1 MSRYLN
7 EAEGQAQ
14 FFAEFAIDP
23 LTAVQLHTDGVHKGN
38 LLEFKTH
45 ITDVNQV
52 LFQAV
57 KYLSRL
63 RINGRNVP
71 ANILLIDLNSL
82 TLYKFDSADYFDEFH
97 KTYTTA
103 ASRENKGF
111 QAKSQ
116 PVVVRDYLNS
126 GAQQVVSFLAQ
137 NNFVP
142 VNITED
148 CVVAWAERFY
158 REVKGSDKND
168 FLNHDHRK
176 GPLGELRQPRHFK
189 GLINPYTEAHY
200 EEFSHILDRLNHK
213 LAKIELGA
221 YYTPDPYVIKSYE
234 LLDEAIARVPKAN
247 DYVVID
253 RCAGSGNLERFMD
266 EEVLSHVIVNTYEQ
280 FEYLELAREFG
291 QRVRAVIPPT
301 YQAGDPAYGML
312 LNGDALSDRFILGI
326 EGPDG
331 YRVPNVIQQY
341 LDDPKCTII
350 LYENPPYADTSG
362 MVAQVHSREQGG
374 RKSFGWKNSY
384 ARAEMAEEIPVLPN
398 GGIPSKELSN
408 LFIWSGFR
416 YYLRQPTDS
425 YVVFSPCKYFNQ
437 HHLVTKRFL
446 RGFLVNRRHFHAT
459 KDAGI
464 AVILWSNEDEKG
476 RFEYPL
482 EMYDIDKKT
491 NSLVLGAAKPGWQ
504 SSGNIKVRSD
514 GVPIITVRTVTKRLS
529 TLFDKRKPRGEE
541 KGIAC
546 GFNGK
551 ETDRDALIT
560 LLHSDDMIGFLIAE
574 KMSFDNTDLGTILT
588 RVAVYNGTGG
598 FYLRRDNFLTK
609 LPLFAVGRYPS
620 EGRFWVRGTVNR
632 NADNGENFVQDDDFL
647 RRV

>member
-1 MSRYLN
+1 MRPRVRPSSSPSLPSTRSPPFSCTRWR
-7 EAEGQAQ
+7 AQ
-14 FFAEFAIDP
+14 
-23 LTAVQLHTDGVHKGN
+23 GN

-116 PVVVRDYLNS
+116 PVIVRDYLNS

-137 NNFVP
+137 KNFVP

-158 REVKGSDKND
+158 REVKGSDKTD

-176 GPLGELRQPRHFK
+176 GPLGELRRPRHFK

-301 YQAGDPAYGML
+301 YQAGDPDYGML

-384 ARAEMAEEIPVLPN
+384 ARSRDGRGNSCPAEREHPIQGTL
-398 GGIPSKELSN
+398 
-408 LFIWSGFR
+408 
-416 YYLRQPTDS
+416 QPL
-425 YVVFSPCKYFNQ
+425 
-437 HHLVTKRFL
+437 HLVR
-446 RGFLVNRRHFHAT
+446 
-459 KDAGI
+459 
-464 AVILWSNEDEKG
+464 
-476 RFEYPL
+476 
-482 EMYDIDKKT
+482 
-491 NSLVLGAAKPGWQ
+491 
-504 SSGNIKVRSD
+504 
-514 GVPIITVRTVTKRLS
+514 
-529 TLFDKRKPRGEE
+529 
-541 KGIAC
+541 
-546 GFNGK
+546 
-551 ETDRDALIT
+551 
-560 LLHSDDMIGFLIAE
+560 
-574 KMSFDNTDLGTILT
+574 
-588 RVAVYNGTGG
+588 
-598 FYLRRDNFLTK
+598 
-609 LPLFAVGRYPS
+609 LPLLSAA
-620 EGRFWVRGTVNR
+620 
-632 NADNGENFVQDDDFL
+632 ADRLL
-647 RRV
+647 RRVLAEQVLQPAPPRDEEVPARVPR